1 MTSIKDKATF
11 ILKHEEIFADSLA
24 LCVVDKPQLNVWMIL
39 VPIIFVYFFYRYQ
52 RFSSGRKAFAE
63 NYMIG
68 RKRAIN
74 EALLA
79 VGSDKDPDADA
90 MARLSNLPDGAHQKY
105 AALLSILMDH
115 YIDLLSSDGNDFN
128 ALIRSVYK
136 RRANYL
142 LFMNRLNQA
151 EKVLNVALKPHLS
164 ATTENVDE
172 IINVIET
179 NSEKLRRETAERIF
193 P

>member
-1 MTSIKDKATF
+1 
-11 ILKHEEIFADSLA
+11 
-24 LCVVDKPQLNVWMIL
+24 
-39 VPIIFVYFFYRYQ
+39 
-52 RFSSGRKAFAE
+52 
-63 NYMIG
+63 MIG

-90 MARLSNLPDGAHQKY
+90 LARLSNLPDDAHQKY

-151 EKVLNVALKPHLS
+151 EKVFNVALKPHLS

-179 NSEKLRRETAERIF
+179 NSEKLRRETTERIF